1 MIEGQGYGDVARPMS
16 HPLPATPVAA
26 PARVPAW
33 RRTWRWLRFEQPL
46 GIAPRLSIAFAAVAT
61 LAVVANV
68 VSDRGRTFDRT
79 LEDRYVTSSAAGEH
93 PDADALPVALER
105 LHRATLARADQDDA
119 LRERRYEDAVQS
131 LAVASEAHRSVLA
144 PTLAPASLADLEMQA
159 AAHIGLAEELVRAS
173 DSRRLL
179 LLELGDELASLDVR
193 VNASL
198 DRIWR
203 VVGRVQSREYLV
215 DANRLLEG
223 MGARLV
229 AFAVPQGYAA
239 EDVRAMQHDEAALA
253 ALLRDNEASIVRA
266 EDQDWLDRMQRDL
279 GRAGRLRNLLVRM
292 DLKRESRIE
301 EFTASHSALSAA
313 IRKASASFEAAKAF
327 ASARRQSDDV
337 LSAISARES
346 RRRTLFAWL
355 SVGFLLLLLATSVNT
370 VLSVVR
376 PVRRLLSATQR
387 LAQGA
392 TNVTV
397 PRGGIREL
405 DQLAVSF
412 NHMAE
417 QLAAAQALASEY
429 HGQLEAKVERRT
441 RQLLHLA
448 EHDSLTRLPNRR
460 QLLSHLDRAL
470 RAAGAR
476 NELVGVLFLDLDHF
490 KYVNDSMGHDFG
502 DRVLQAIA
510 ERLRGTVGDA
520 GFTARLGGDE
530 FTVVYEGAAGVAQI
544 QDAGEALVRAFQEP
558 LVVDGRELLMS
569 LSAGASIF
577 PGHGREP
584 EALLRAADAA
594 LFRAKASGR
603 SQLSMFSPELLDAAA
618 AKFATEQ
625 GLRRAVERGEF
636 ELFFQPEVEIAT
648 LEASLA
654 ESLLRWRLPTG
665 AYAYPQDFLPV
676 AEDCGL
682 IREIGDWVLRTA
694 VEQAAKWHR
703 ADWPE
708 VRIAVNVSSLQ
719 LLDRRFV
726 DSVQDLLTRHA
737 LPPGCIEI
745 ELTENVLQT
754 GQHTIVALR
763 QLRAIGVGVAL
774 DDFGTG
780 YSSLASLEQLPLTR
794 VKLDRSLIAGIDT
807 SERSQ
812 AIATAIIALCR
823 SLRLD
828 ITAEGVEN
836 RAQLDWLTGHPSMC
850 IQGYLL
856 SRPVPA
862 DLLLP
867 AISGMPARMRALLL
881 DRTPVV
887 PIRRQTRMRRIR

>member
-1 MIEGQGYGDVARPMS
+1 MS
-16 HPLPATPVAA
+16 HPLPAASVAEST
-26 PARVPAW
+26 RVPAW
-33 RRTWRWLRFEQPL
+33 RRALRWLPFEKPL
-46 GIAPRLSIAFAAVAT
+46 GIASRLSIAFAAVAT

-68 VSDRGRTFDRT
+68 VSDQGRTIVRT
-79 LEDRYVTSSAAGEH
+79 IEDRYVALPSAGEQ
-93 PDADALPVALER
+93 PDAEALPVALEQ
-105 LHRATLARADQDDA
+105 LHRAALARADQDDI
-119 LRERRYEDAVQS
+119 LRERRYEDAVQA
-131 LAVASEAHRSVLA
+131 LVAASEAHRSVLA
-144 PTLAPASLADLEMQA
+144 PTLDPDSLGNLETQA
-159 AAHIGLAEELVRAS
+159 FAHIGLADDLVRAS

-179 LLELGDELASLDVR
+179 LLELGGELASLDLR
-193 VNASL
+193 VTASL
-198 DRIWR
+198 DRTWR
-203 VVGRVQSREYLV
+203 VVGRALSREYLV
-215 DANRLLEG
+215 EANRLLDG

-239 EDVRAMQHDEAALA
+239 EDVRAMQRDEAALA
-253 ALLRDNEASIVRA
+253 ILLRDNGQSIARA
-266 EDQDWLDRMQRDL
+266 EGQDWLDRMQRDL
-279 GRAGRLRNLLVRM
+279 GRAGRLRNLLLRM

-301 EFTASHSALSAA
+301 EFTASHSAFTAA

-337 LSAISARES
+337 LSAISEREG

-355 SVGFLLLLLATSVNT
+355 SVSILLLLLATSVNT
-370 VLSVVR
+370 VVSVVK

-387 LAQGA
+387 LAEGA
-392 TNVTV
+392 ANVTV

-412 NHMAE
+412 NHMAG

-429 HGQLEAKVERRT
+429 HGQLEAKVEKRT

-470 RAAGAR
+470 RSAAAR

-490 KYVNDSMGHDFG
+490 KYVNDSMGHAFG

-510 ERLRGTVGDA
+510 ERLSSTVGAA

-544 QDAGEALVRAFQEP
+544 QDAGESLVRAFQEP
-558 LVVDGRELLMS
+558 LYVDGRELLMS

-648 LEASLA
+648 LETSLV

-682 IREIGDWVLRTA
+682 IREIGDWVLRSA
-694 VEQAAKWHR
+694 VEQAAQWHR
-703 ADWPE
+703 ADWPD
-708 VRIAVNVSSLQ
+708 VRVAVNVSSLQ

-726 DSVQDLLTRHA
+726 DTVQDLLTRHA

-754 GQHTIVALR
+754 GQHTIEALR

-807 SERSQ
+807 SARSQ
-812 AIATAIIALCR
+812 AIATAIIALCQ
-823 SLRLD
+823 SLRLE

-836 RAQLDWLTGHPSMC
+836 RAQLDWLIAHPSMC

-862 DLLLP
+862 NLLLP
-867 AISGMPARMRALLL
+867 AVSGMPARLRALLL
-881 DRTPVV
+881 DRTPVI
-887 PIRRQTRMRRIR
+887 PIGRQARLRRIR